1 MGLRADEAPQQ
12 PVRLT
17 TYTIDVFLQ
26 EAVTDDELDVLIDR
40 VDDALYDGLFRLA
53 QRLEQQLGVMV
64 VAVDEDGSR
73 WISGGI
79 ASRPPLASDEVRL
92 PEEIGPGI
100 VDA

>member
-1 MGLRADEAPQQ
+1 MAGESVQQ
-12 PVRLT
+12 PVLLT
-17 TYTIDVFLQ
+17 TYTVDVFLR
-26 EAVTDDELDVLIDR
+26 EAVTDDELDAVIDR

-73 WISGGI
+73 WISGGV
-79 ASRPPLASDEVRL
+79 ASRPAMPSDSDEVRL
-92 PEEIGPGI
+92 PEDTRPGV

>member
-1 MGLRADEAPQQ
+1 MAHEAGRQS
-12 PVRLT
+12 VLLT
-17 TYTIDVFLQ
+17 SYTIDVFLR
-26 EAVTDDELDVLIDR
+26 EATPDDELDVLIDR

-79 ASRPPLASDEVRL
+79 ASGPPLASDEVRL
-92 PEEIGPGI
+92 PEETGPGI

>member
-1 MGLRADEAPQQ
+1 MADEAAAPS
-12 PVRLT
+12 VLLT
-17 TYTIDVFLQ
+17 TYTIDVFLR
-26 EAVTDDELDVLIDR
+26 EAVADDELDVLIDN

-79 ASRPPLASDEVRL
+79 ASGPALAADDVRL
-92 PEEIGPGI
+92 PEEIGPGV

>member
-1 MGLRADEAPQQ
+1 MADEAAEQ
-12 PVRLT
+12 PVLLT
-17 TYTIDVFLQ
+17 TYTIDVFLR
-26 EAVTDDELDVLIDR
+26 EAVADDELDVLIDH

-79 ASRPPLASDEVRL
+79 ASGRPLALNEVRL
-92 PEEIGPGI
+92 PEEIHPGI

>member
-1 MGLRADEAPQQ
+1 MADEAAAPS
-12 PVRLT
+12 VRLT
-17 TYTIDVFLQ
+17 TYTIDVFLR
-26 EAVTDDELDVLIDR
+26 EAVADDELDVLIDH

-79 ASRPPLASDEVRL
+79 ASAPPPASHEVRL
-92 PEEIGPGI
+92 PEEIHPGI

>member
-1 MGLRADEAPQQ
+1 MADEAVQQ
-12 PVRLT
+12 SVRLT
-17 TYTIDVFLQ
+17 TYTIDVFLR
-26 EAVTDDELDVLIDR
+26 EAVTDDELDVLIDH
-40 VDDALYDGLFRLA
+40 VDDALYDGLVRLA

-79 ASRPPLASDEVRL
+79 ASGPPLASNEVHL
-92 PEEIGPGI
+92 PEEIRPGV